1 MHQMP
6 RSKSLLSVR
15 ELAEAL
21 VFIVATHADVVDGHD
36 ETEALKAVLD
46 AFVSRHAWKRR
57 LQAAQC
63 RSFKVV
69 FLV

>member
-36 ETEALKAVLD
+36 ETEALKAVYMLLCQGTRGRGD
-46 AFVSRHAWKRR
+46 CKQLNVD
-57 LQAAQC
+57 
-63 RSFKVV
+63 RSKWFS
-69 FLV
+69 